1 MQVGDGPNNGIILS
15 HLDPECQHDTENFL
29 SALRDI
35 EKTKPNF
42 CRRCVANALFSF
54 DQTMVEDVAENE
66 IGEKVKDRTL
76 IWCLLLK
83 IDLPLN
89 AKEKER
95 FSELKTRE
103 DPVLDNTLF

>member
-1 MQVGDGPNNGIILS
+1 
-15 HLDPECQHDTENFL
+15 
-29 SALRDI
+29 
-35 EKTKPNF
+35 
-42 CRRCVANALFSF
+42 
-54 DQTMVEDVAENE
+54 MVEDVAENE